1 MAHDFFYPGFERRR
15 VQTDG
20 TDLFLRIG
28 GQGPPLLLL
37 HGYPQTHV
45 MWHKVAPQLAGDF
58 TLVIPDL
65 PGYGDSIGPAPD
77 VDHRAYSKR
86 AMAADMISLMD
97 QLGFAQFGL
106 AGHDRGA
113 RVGYRLAL
121 DHPGRVE
128 RLAMLDIVP
137 TLDAWE
143 AMGWQQALG
152 TYHWSFL
159 AVPPPVPERL
169 IGNDPAFYLEHLLSR
184 WAGRREALDDAAVAE
199 YYRAFRRPEVI
210 QATCEDYRAGA
221 SVDRDNDL
229 ADREAGK
236 RIDCPVLVIWGKG
249 YLAAKAD
256 SPLATWQRWAS
267 DVRERALECGHFVAE
282 EEPEACGTALRG
294 FFTGDEQ

>member
-1 MAHDFFYPGFERRR
+1 MAQGFFPGFESRR
-15 VQTDG
+15 VQTTD
-20 TDLFLRIG
+20 TDLFVRIG
-28 GQGPPLLLL
+28 GEGPPLLLL

-45 MWHKVAPQLAGDF
+45 MWHKVAPALAKHF

-77 VDHRAYSKR
+77 TIHQAYAKR
-86 AMAADMISLMD
+86 AMATDLCALMD
-97 QLGFAQFGL
+97 QLGYPQFAL

-121 DHPGRVE
+121 DHPTRVS

-137 TLDAWE
+137 TLDNWE
-143 AMGWQQALG
+143 AMGWRESLSG
-152 TYHWSFL
+152 YHWSFL
-159 AVPPPVPERL
+159 AVPAPLPERL

-221 SVDRDNDL
+221 SVDQEHDL
-229 ADREAGK
+229 ADREAGRK
-236 RIDCPVLVIWGKG
+236 IQCPVLVIWGQG
-249 YLAAKAD
+249 YLKD
-256 SPLATWQRWAS
+256 KGVSPLAVWQRWA
-267 DVRERALECGHFVAE
+267 DQVTEVALECGHFVAE
-282 EEPEACGTALRG
+282 EEPQACEVALRD
-294 FFTGDEQ
+294 FFMS